1 MKLKELEGC
10 LQQVDGFENPKI
22 KLEQYVTSPHIAAH
36 MIYTMDQT
44 FDDICNKMV
53 ADFGCGCGMLSVGCG
68 LLESSQTFGFDI
80 DGDALEV
87 AAENIEEFELT
98 SNTQLL
104 QCDVLSNKQLFSYL
118 SSRKMIDTVVMNPP
132 FGTKNNKGIDM
143 FFLQQA
149 VNVAQ
154 DVVYSLHKT
163 STRDYVIKKAE
174 EWNCNVEV
182 VAELK
187 YDLPK
192 TYRFHK
198 KQSLDVY
205 VDFVRCEPLR

>member
-1 MKLKELEGC
+1 
-10 LQQVDGFENPKI
+10 
-22 KLEQYVTSPHIAAH
+22 
-36 MIYTMDQT
+36 
-44 FDDICNKMV
+44 
-53 ADFGCGCGMLSVGCG
+53 
-68 LLESSQTFGFDI
+68 
-80 DGDALEV
+80 
-87 AAENIEEFELT
+87 
-98 SNTQLL
+98 
-104 QCDVLSNKQLFSYL
+104 
-118 SSRKMIDTVVMNPP
+118 
-132 FGTKNNKGIDM
+132 M